1 VGTLWIRW
9 PGWQCFVLV
18 LMRTEEVQYY
28 LNITIRIRVPG
39 EQYIVL
45 VLMRT
50 EEEQENLNISL

>member
-1 VGTLWIRW
+1 
-9 PGWQCFVLV
+9 
-18 LMRTEEVQYY
+18 MRTEEVQYY